1 MRATP
6 TVLLPLLLI
15 HRLMVL
21 CCAHLAGPCMLLR
34 CQQPFSNKQ
43 KRVVVVQVQVQVL
56 LLLLGRIPRQLLW
69 SSHH

>member
-1 MRATP
+1 
-6 TVLLPLLLI
+6 
-15 HRLMVL
+15 
-21 CCAHLAGPCMLLR
+21 MLLR